1 MRYEKCV
8 IQCLEYILLWSCHY
22 NWGNKKNNFTVLLTK
37 FPFVYLNGLHFV
49 IYAWWKIM

>member
-1 MRYEKCV
+1 MSFSVLNIFYCGHV
-8 IQCLEYILLWSCHY
+8 TII
-22 NWGNKKNNFTVLLTK
+22 GVTKKIIFTVLLTK